1 MSKNTKIYTE
11 FFQYDN
17 LLEMMNDS
25 KENKY
30 LEKCIICNKKGKPIK
45 HKNKYIYGVKSFGSV
60 FALTTDLDRLEGLI
74 DLVRKEFLELES
86 TSDEYRSEEEIK
98 EQRSDF
104 PVKNTNNEDLV
115 KYHCVLLEQLLKNNA
130 ESVYDF
136 NEDNDMYLIAV
147 KNSKTQKLTFCFVGN
162 VWDFHECNLLDLGL
176 NLEGLNEVLDDLIE
190 VFELPKRKREAG
202 LLTEEGY

>member
-1 MSKNTKIYTE
+1 MLKNTKIYTE

-45 HKNKYIYGVKSFGSV
+45 HKNKYIYGVKSFGCV
-60 FALTTDLDRLEGLI
+60 FALTTDLEQLDNLV

-86 TSDEYRSEEEIK
+86 ASDEYRSEEEIK

-104 PVKNTNNEDLV
+104 PVKNNSEDFV
-115 KYHCVLLEQLLKNNA
+115 KYHCVLLEQLLKDNS
-130 ESVYDF
+130 ELVYDF
-136 NEDNDMYLIAV
+136 NEDVDMYLIAV
-147 KNSKTQKLTFCFVGN
+147 KNSKTQKLTFCFIGN

-176 NLEGLNEVLDDLIE
+176 NLENLNDVLDDLIK
-190 VFELPKRKREAG
+190 VFGLPERKREEG
-202 LLTEEGY
+202 LLTANDY